1 MYRGSFATVSV
12 AHRYDEAMDKTR
24 PGTLKVY
31 QYYGGKR
38 TTDPSILKDNDIVI
52 TTYQVLVSDM
62 NARSGFAKAE
72 IARKGRANYVPPLA
86 KLGFWRVI
94 LDESHVIK
102 EENTAMAKAVR
113 MLSAHRRWCV
123 SGTPAPL
130 SLENLQSQ
138 F

>member
-1 MYRGSFATVSV
+1 MYRGSFATASV

-72 IARKGRANYVPPLA
+72 IARKA
-86 KLGFWRVI
+86 
-94 LDESHVIK
+94 
-102 EENTAMAKAVR
+102 
-113 MLSAHRRWCV
+113 
-123 SGTPAPL
+123 APTTCRL
-130 SLENLQSQ
+130 WPN
-138 F
+138 